1 MIHFRLRTSQRWIER
16 PPGSCDSL
24 VELPFEPR
32 RHSSQA
38 SHNVLGHSMYS
49 NRRFTDQS
57 ATGLDAIARRLL
69 VLSAKLI
76 SLASLLF
83 FGAVSICLR
92 FRSSFGSVL
101 SSVTTMTISATRFPN
116 SWAII
121 STGNFLILN
130 SVVQQCCGCI
140 GATCSFGNQTS
151 HLKQV
156 VDVGFLSDSLAALVD
171 MPSCRCVRRSEDYIL
186 S

>member
-1 MIHFRLRTSQRWIER
+1 
-16 PPGSCDSL
+16 
-24 VELPFEPR
+24 
-32 RHSSQA
+32 
-38 SHNVLGHSMYS
+38 MYS

-69 VLSAKLI
+69 VLSAELI

-92 FRSSFGSVL
+92 FRSSFGTVL